1 MPSGSKSR
9 LSKSIL
15 DMKFMKRT
23 KEKVQKEDD
32 AAEGRAM
39 YSSEITS
46 AMEHGN
52 NFVIDTSFVNCA
64 DLIVGRFS
72 CGGMNPELERIL
84 EREEQADVLAKADET
99 RAKKAEMIK
108 DVSDESMVKHYS
120 SLVKTL
126 GKKFDK
132 FKKRKHAGDKDE
144 ATGPRENAKQMK
156 LDE

>member
-1 MPSGSKSR
+1 
-9 LSKSIL
+9 
-15 DMKFMKRT
+15 MKRT
-23 KEKVQKEDD
+23 KEKVEKEED

-46 AMEHGN
+46 EMERGGS
-52 NFVIDTSFVNCA
+52 FVIDTSFASCA

-84 EREEQADVLAKADET
+84 EKEEQEEVLSRADAT
-99 RAKKAEMIK
+99 RTKKAEMIK
-108 DVSDESMVKHYS
+108 DVSDDSMAKHYS

-132 FKKRKHAGDKDE
+132 FKKRKHPSDE
-144 ATGPRENAKQMK
+144 SASGGGRETAKQMK

>member
-1 MPSGSKSR
+1 MPSSGGGKSR

-23 KEKVQKEDD
+23 KEKVQKEED
-32 AAEGRAM
+32 AAEGQSM
-39 YSSEITS
+39 YSNEITTE
-46 AMEHGN
+46 MHLGT
-52 NFVIDTSFVNCA
+52 NFIIDTSYVNCE

-84 EREEQADVLAKADET
+84 EKEDQEDAQKREANQRRKDAG
-99 RAKKAEMIK
+99 MIK

-120 SLVKTL
+120 NLVKTI

-132 FKKRKHAGDKDE
+132 FKKRRHDEPVAAGGS
-144 ATGPRENAKQMK
+144 TSKQMK
-156 LDE
+156 LED

>member
-1 MPSGSKSR
+1 MPSGSNGKSR

-23 KEKVQKEDD
+23 KEKVQKEED
-32 AAEGRAM
+32 AAEGKAM
-39 YSSEITS
+39 YSSEITT
-46 AMEHGN
+46 AMELGN
-52 NFVIDTSFVNCA
+52 NFVIDTSFASCA

-84 EREEQADVLAKADET
+84 EKEEQQETLSKADAS

-132 FKKRKHAGDKDE
+132 FKKRRHALNDQADV
-144 ATGPRENAKQMK
+144 PNAKQIK

>member
-1 MPSGSKSR
+1 MPAAGKSR

-23 KEKVQKEDD
+23 KEKVEKEED
-32 AAEGRAM
+32 AADSRAM
-39 YSSEITS
+39 YAGEISTQ
-46 AMEHGN
+46 MEHGN
-52 NFVIDTSFVNCA
+52 NFVVDSSFASCA

-84 EREEQADVLAKADET
+84 EREEQEDILSKAEAN

-108 DVSDESMVKHYS
+108 DVSDASMVKHYS

-132 FKKRKHAGDKDE
+132 FKKRKHANDDTAGDSGGK
-144 ATGPRENAKQMK
+144 NKHMK

>member
-1 MPSGSKSR
+1 MPGGKSR

-23 KEKVQKEDD
+23 KEKVQKEED
-32 AAEGRAM
+32 AAEGQSM
-39 YSSEITS
+39 YSNEITS
-46 AMEHGN
+46 EMNLGSNYITDPSYVTCE
-52 NFVIDTSFVNCA
+52 

-84 EREEQADVLAKADET
+84 EKEDQEDAQKREANQRRKDAG
-99 RAKKAEMIK
+99 MIK

-120 SLVKTL
+120 NLVKTI

-132 FKKRKHAGDKDE
+132 FKKRKHEDPVGAKSS
-144 ATGPRENAKQMK
+144 KQMK

>member
-1 MPSGSKSR
+1 
-9 LSKSIL
+9 
-15 DMKFMKRT
+15 
-23 KEKVQKEDD
+23 
-32 AAEGRAM
+32 M
-39 YSSEITS
+39 YSSEITT
-46 AMEHGN
+46 AMELGN
-52 NFVIDTSFVNCA
+52 NFVIDTSFASCA

-84 EREEQADVLAKADET
+84 EKEEQQETLSKADAS

-132 FKKRKHAGDKDE
+132 FKKRRHALNDQADV
-144 ATGPRENAKQMK
+144 PNAKQIK
-156 LDE
+156 LEE

>member
-1 MPSGSKSR
+1 MPSSGSGKSR

-23 KEKVQKEDD
+23 KEKVEKEDD
-32 AAEGRAM
+32 DAEGRAM

-46 AMEHGN
+46 AMQHGN
-52 NFVIDTSFVNCA
+52 NFVIDTSYVTCA

-72 CGGMNPELERIL
+72 CGGMNPDLERIL
-84 EREEQADVLAKADET
+84 EKEEQAEVLLKADT
-99 RAKKAEMIK
+99 NRVKKAEMIK

-132 FKKRKHAGDKDE
+132 FKKRKHAIDE
-144 ATGPRENAKQMK
+144 AEGKMNAKQMK